1 MPTAITTYLPSLF
14 SNPQSVATANTGTED
29 TSVPVQTGSDTSN
42 TASPDTAA
50 ATVTLSP
57 EAQALLDSSAQA
69 ETAAAAEAGTADK
82 PLAIVAAEARAWF
95 DEQYE
100 TLGIESAMIDGQVAV
115 DLTGH
120 SRATLSAV
128 ASNTEDLFNEDEVA
142 AAKTALQLRFDD
154 AILPHVVIARH
165 TGNYAG
171 LYKAA
176 ADYLDKAGTDERE
189 TQAWQE
195 QANAVDKGLAA
206 ANAVRGR
213 APDTGDADDPVAALL
228 GKTSATGAL
237 TSDTSTESVAANA
250 RALLDDQI
258 NNALDNGTKLVFRE
272 SRQSG
277 QMVNFATFDNRSLAT
292 MVLNTDETFTR
303 TEVNAAKA
311 QLNLRTRTSMMEAIN
326 SGTDSAGGS
335 LGLLGAFANMSAEE
349 QSVMGVTEGITNRLI
364 TNYNTMMTLQ
374 DAFNT
379 SSALDNSFSLAAYI

>member
-1 MPTAITTYLPSLF
+1 MSTAITTYLPSLF
-14 SNPQSVATANTGTED
+14 SNPQSAATANTGPED
-29 TSVPVQTGSDTSN
+29 TSVPVQTESDTSN
-42 TASPDTAA
+42 TASSDTAA

-69 ETAAAAEAGTADK
+69 ETAAAAEADSADK

-128 ASNTEDLFNEDEVA
+128 ASNTEDLFNDDEVA
-142 AAKTALQLRFDD
+142 AAKIALQLRFDD

-189 TQAWQE
+189 TLAWQE
-195 QANAVDKGLAA
+195 QASAVDKGLAA

-213 APDTGDADDPVAALL
+213 APDTGDADDPVATLL

-258 NNALDNGTKLVFRE
+258 NKALDNGTKLVFRE

-277 QMVNFATFDNRSLAT
+277 QM
-292 MVLNTDETFTR
+292 
-303 TEVNAAKA
+303 
-311 QLNLRTRTSMMEAIN
+311 
-326 SGTDSAGGS
+326 
-335 LGLLGAFANMSAEE
+335 
-349 QSVMGVTEGITNRLI
+349 
-364 TNYNTMMTLQ
+364 TLQ

-379 SSALDNSFSLAAYI
+379 SSALDNNFSLAAYI